1 MSTSLTPELRSQR
14 ARLAA
19 LTRWS
24 TQDPVAGTAKAR
36 AALADR
42 FLDEVDPDRV
52 LPEAERQRRA
62 ECARKAFYARLAYKS
77 AQARRRE
84 GDAA

>member
-1 MSTSLTPELRSQR
+1 MDLSPSERTQR

-24 TQDPVAGTAKAR
+24 REDPVGATEPAR
-36 AALADR
+36 RAFLER
-42 FLDEVDPDRV
+42 FVDEVDPDRK
-52 LPEAERQRRA
+52 LPEAERLRRA
-62 ECARKAFYARLAYKS
+62 ECARRAYFTRLAYKS
-77 AQARRRE
+77 AVSRRRG